1 MITTTRLS
9 SSASSS
15 SILFVLYTFYEGNF
29 KLQTN
34 PRPLSIYSM
43 FDFFTESDPTHGRV
57 TFVGREEAKASKL
70 AFVQNDGT
78 IVLGVNDKTVLQ
90 RSQNRKS

>member
-1 MITTTRLS
+1 
-9 SSASSS
+9 
-15 SILFVLYTFYEGNF
+15 
-29 KLQTN
+29 
-34 PRPLSIYSM
+34 M